1 LRALKKSDLAS
12 AYEDIVWKGITRL
25 RESDLIEE
33 SNNLVA
39 ISTATATA
47 VDKMRLLK
55 GESTVITETKL
66 EQHRWAEDKLQ
77 EMMRELDL
85 SREAAMEIV
94 REKAPT
100 LAAML
105 IN

>member
-1 LRALKKSDLAS
+1 LRELKKGDLAS
-12 AYEDIVWKGITRL
+12 AYEDVVWKGITRL

-33 SNNLVA
+33 SSNLVGS
-39 ISTATATA
+39 STATATA
-47 VDKMRLLK
+47 VDKMRLLR
-55 GESTVITETKL
+55 GESTKITETKL

-77 EMMRELDL
+77 ELMREMNL
-85 SREAAMEIV
+85 SREEMMEIV

-105 IN
+105 M